1 VHVKKSKIVVS
12 VWLCLIVGVS
22 FVFAAEQVKVVTL
35 PAPRTDGGMPL
46 MQALKERKSARDYSQ
61 KELSI
66 QMLSDLLWA
75 GFGITRADGRRT
87 APSAANVQEIEI
99 YIAKADGL
107 FRYNAQENALE
118 LVIAD
123 DIRGVTGSQPFV
135 KSAPINLIYV
145 ADYSKKGRFGT
156 QKDSWAAMD
165 TGFIAENVY
174 LFCASE
180 GLATVARGLFD
191 PEKLSQAMKLRADQK
206 IILTQSIGY
215 PKNS

>member
-1 VHVKKSKIVVS
+1 MRRIVIAVS
-12 VWLCLIVGVS
+12 IVICLIASVT
-22 FVFAAEQVKVVTL
+22 FVFAAEKAMVVTL
-35 PAPRTDGGMPL
+35 PAPKTDGGMPL
-46 MQALKERKSARDYSQ
+46 MRALKERKSGRDYSP
-61 KELSI
+61 KELSL
-66 QMLSDLLWA
+66 QTLSNLLWA

-87 APSAANVQEIEI
+87 APSAANVQEIDI

-118 LVIAD
+118 LIVAE
-123 DIRGVTGSQPFV
+123 DIREITGRQEFV
-135 KSAPINLIYV
+135 KSAPVNLIYV

-180 GLATVARGLFD
+180 GLSTVARGLFD
-191 PEKLSQAMKLRADQK
+191 PELLSKAMRLRPDQR

-215 PKNS
+215 PK